1 MGDLVWQ
8 RTQFAH
14 ASDRD
19 LAFGRP
25 LDLDATMK
33 LAAVRHSCYD
43 ALVLTHQ
50 DTNGSTD
57 YYFER

>member
-14 ASDRD
+14 ASDHD

-25 LDLDATMK
+25 LDWDAINEIGHR
-33 LAAVRHSCYD
+33 LAS
-43 ALVLTHQ
+43 VL
-50 DTNGSTD
+50 
-57 YYFER
+57 